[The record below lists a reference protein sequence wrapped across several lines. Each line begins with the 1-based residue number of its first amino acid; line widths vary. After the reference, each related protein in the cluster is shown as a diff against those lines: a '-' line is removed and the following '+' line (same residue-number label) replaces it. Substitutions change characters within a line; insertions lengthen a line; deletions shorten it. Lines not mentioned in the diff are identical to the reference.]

1 MLKSRQTKRHKH
13 LTGGKLNAQNPIR
26 LTLTEP
32 QERFLLSEAKHPA
45 FVAGFGAGKSEI
57 MSYAALGDAAHSS
70 DALVG
75 LYAPTYDLIRL
86 ITGPRICAK
95 LDEQGIPHKW
105 NKTENIVYTNYPRFG
120 DFVLRTMD
128 NPERIVGY
136 ETYRAH
142 VDELDTLKTENA
154 RKAWNQIIARN
165 RQRPEGIPRPFNRV
179 SAYTTPEGFRF
190 TYDRW
195 MRNPVNGYE
204 IIQAPTYSNPFLPGD
219 YIDNLRASYPE
230 ALIDAYI
237 EGRFVNLTAG
247 TIYSAYQRDACRSV
261 ETIQAN
267 EPLHIG
273 QDFNVGNMASA
284 VMVARGDSW
293 HAVDELSG
301 LQDTP
306 HLVRV
311 LQERFAGHHITIYP
325 DASGGSRKTVN
336 ASVSDIQILRDA
348 KFAIRAPKANP
359 PVKDRILAMNTS
371 FEKGRFFINDAKC
384 PDLAEGLDQMAYDKN
399 GEPDKSSGFDH
410 HTDASGY
417 FAHQR
422 MPVVR
427 PSMTQRALPF

>member
-1 MLKSRQTKRHKH
+1 MTAL
-13 LTGGKLNAQNPIR
+13 NPIR

-45 FVAGFGAGKSEI
+45 FVAGFGAGKSEV
-57 MSYAALGDAAHSS
+57 MACAAMGDAAHSAT
-70 DALVG
+70 ALIG
-75 LYAPTYDLIRL
+75 LYAPTYDLVRL
-86 ITGPRICAK
+86 ITAPRICAK
-95 LDEQGIPHKW
+95 LDEIGVPHKW
-105 NKTENIVYTNYPRFG
+105 NKQENIVYTNYPRFG

-154 RKAWNQIIARN
+154 RRAWNQIIARN
-165 RQRPEGIPRPFNRV
+165 RQRPEGIAKPFNRV

-195 MRNPVNGYE
+195 KRNSVDGYE
-204 IIQAPTYSNPFLPGD
+204 IIQAPTYSNPYLPED
-219 YIDNLRASYPE
+219 YIDNLRNSYPA
-230 ALIDAYI
+230 ALIEAYI
-237 EGRFVNLTAG
+237 EGKFVNLTAG
-247 TIYSAYQRDACRSV
+247 TIYSAYQRERNRSG

-273 QDFNVGNMASA
+273 QDFNVSNMASTIT
-284 VMVARGDSW
+284 VRRGDSW
-293 HAVDELSG
+293 HAVEELSG

-311 LQERFAGHHITIYP
+311 LQEKYAGHHITVYP

-348 KFAIRAPKANP
+348 GFSIRAPKANP
-359 PVKDRILAMNTS
+359 PVKDRILAVNTA
-371 FEKGRFFINDAKC
+371 FEKGRLFVNDAAC
-384 PDLAEGLDQMAYDKN
+384 SDLAEGLEQMAYDKN

-410 HTDASGY
+410 HTDALGY
-417 FAHQR
+417 LAHQR

-427 PSMTQRALPF
+427 PTMVQRALPF